1 LVDWQDNATT
11 GSNNIC
17 LGYQAGKTGVSPL
30 NLTSQS
36 DRIILGNTSIT
47 NAYIQVAWT
56 VTSDQRDKTEIQD
69 IPVGLDLVNSLRP
82 VSYKFRENRDSD
94 TAVGKTKYGFLAQ
107 EVIAAEGDSPVIADN
122 EEADKLK
129 MTTDN
134 LVAVLTKAIQEQQTI
149 IDDLKSRIETLEG

>member
-1 LVDWQDNATT
+1 MGA
-11 GSNNIC
+11 S
-17 LGYQAGKTGVSPL
+17 
-30 NLTSQS
+30 
-36 DRIILGNTSIT
+36 SIT

-69 IPVGLDLVNSLRP
+69 IPVGLDLVNNLRP

-107 EVIAAEGDSPVIADN
+107 EVITAEGDNPVIADN

-149 IDDLKSRIETLEG
+149 IDDLKSRIEALEG

>member
-1 LVDWQDNATT
+1 LIGEDA
-11 GSNNIC
+11 GRSN
-17 LGYQAGKTGVSPL
+17 SPFTV
-30 NLTSQS
+30 TSQT
-36 DRIILGNTSIT
+36 DRIVMGPSSIT
-47 NAYIQVAWT
+47 NAYINVAWT

-69 IPVGLDLVNSLRP
+69 IPVGLDLVNNLRP

-107 EVIAAEGDSPVIADN
+107 EVITAEGDNLVIADN

-134 LVAVLTKAIQEQQTI
+134 LVAVLTKAIQEQQELINNLTA
-149 IDDLKSRIETLEG
+149 RIEQLEN